1 MRHEFNVK
9 VLDEK
14 MSSNKTL
21 YNVVVKYEM
30 LRGLYYAN
38 QTQEL
43 HAACVEMARKLND
56 LLHLILNKSTNN
68 VAICRTYKGYVWILE
83 LDYLDDGDVYLAPD
97 WPDLDELESEGV
109 ASLID
114 ESIELMQLEAY
125 LEYQNMDDFDREF
138 EELTED
144 FAFIELVEMNEEE
157 PKQQKE
163 KRQKNEELEIKI
175 EVVEPAKVEK
185 EELALEGE

>member
-21 YNVVVKYEM
+21 YNVVVEYEM

-43 HAACVEMARKLND
+43 HAACVEMAKKLND

-109 ASLID
+109 ASLIG

-125 LEYQNMDDFDREF
+125 LEHQNMDDFDREF

-144 FAFIELVEMNEEE
+144 FDLIELVEMNEKE

-175 EVVEPAKVEK
+175 EIVEPAKVEK

>member
-21 YNVVVKYEM
+21 YNVVVEYEM

-43 HAACVEMARKLND
+43 HAACVEMAKKLND

-109 ASLID
+109 ASLIG

-125 LEYQNMDDFDREF
+125 LEHQNMDDFDREF

-144 FAFIELVEMNEEE
+144 FDLIELVEMNEKE

-175 EVVEPAKVEK
+175 EIVEPAKVEK
-185 EELALEGE
+185 EELALKGE

>member
-1 MRHEFNVK
+1 MRYEFSVK

-21 YNVVVKYEM
+21 YNVVVEYEM

-43 HAACVEMARKLND
+43 HAACVEMAKKLND

-109 ASLID
+109 ASLIG

-125 LEYQNMDDFDREF
+125 LEYQDMDDFDREF

-144 FAFIELVEMNEEE
+144 FDFIELVEMNEKE

-175 EVVEPAKVEK
+175 EIVEPAKVEK
-185 EELALEGE
+185 EELALKGE

>member
-21 YNVVVKYEM
+21 YNVVVEYEM
-30 LRGLYYAN
+30 VRGLYYAN

-43 HAACVEMARKLND
+43 HATCVEMAKKLND

-109 ASLID
+109 ASLIG

-144 FAFIELVEMNEEE
+144 FDLIELVEMNEEE

-175 EVVEPAKVEK
+175 EIVEPAKVEK

>member
-1 MRHEFNVK
+1 MRHEFSVK

-21 YNVVVKYEM
+21 YNVVVEYEM

-43 HAACVEMARKLND
+43 HAACVEMAKKLND
-56 LLHLILNKSTNN
+56 LLDLILNKSTNN

-109 ASLID
+109 ASLIG

-144 FAFIELVEMNEEE
+144 FDFIELVEMNEKE

-175 EVVEPAKVEK
+175 EIVEPAKVEK
-185 EELALEGE
+185 EELALKGE

>member
-1 MRHEFNVK
+1 MRHEFSVK

-21 YNVVVKYEM
+21 YNVVVEYEM

-43 HAACVEMARKLND
+43 HTACVEMAKKLND

-109 ASLID
+109 ASLIG

-144 FAFIELVEMNEEE
+144 FDFIELVEMNEKE

-163 KRQKNEELEIKI
+163 NARRTKNLRLRLK
-175 EVVEPAKVEK
+175 
-185 EELALEGE
+185 

>member
-1 MRHEFNVK
+1 MRHEFSVK

-21 YNVVVKYEM
+21 YNVVVEYEM

-43 HAACVEMARKLND
+43 HAACVEMAKKLND

-68 VAICRTYKGYVWILE
+68 VAICRTYKGSVWN
-83 LDYLDDGDVYLAPD
+83 LDDGDVYLAPD

-109 ASLID
+109 ASLIG

-125 LEYQNMDDFDREF
+125 LEHQNMDDFDREF

-144 FAFIELVEMNEEE
+144 FDLIELVEMNEKE

-175 EVVEPAKVEK
+175 EIVEPVKVEK

>member
-1 MRHEFNVK
+1 MRHEFSVK

-21 YNVVVKYEM
+21 YNVVVEYEM

-43 HAACVEMARKLND
+43 HAACVEMAKKLND

-109 ASLID
+109 ASLIG

-125 LEYQNMDDFDREF
+125 LEHQNMDDFDREF

-144 FAFIELVEMNEEE
+144 FDLIELVEMNEKE

-175 EVVEPAKVEK
+175 EIVEPAKVEK

>member
-1 MRHEFNVK
+1 MRHEFSVK

-21 YNVVVKYEM
+21 YNVVVEYEM

-43 HAACVEMARKLND
+43 RAACVEMAKKLND

-109 ASLID
+109 ASLIG

-144 FAFIELVEMNEEE
+144 FDLIELVEMNEKE

-175 EVVEPAKVEK
+175 EIVEPAKVEK

>member
-21 YNVVVKYEM
+21 YNVVVEYEM

-43 HAACVEMARKLND
+43 HAACVEMAKKLND
-56 LLHLILNKSTNN
+56 LLHLILNKSANN

-109 ASLID
+109 ASLIG

-125 LEYQNMDDFDREF
+125 LEHQNMDDFDREF

-144 FAFIELVEMNEEE
+144 FDLIELVEMNEKE

-175 EVVEPAKVEK
+175 EIVEPAKVEK
-185 EELALEGE
+185 EELALKGE

>member
-1 MRHEFNVK
+1 MRHEFSVK

-21 YNVVVKYEM
+21 YNVVVEYEM

-38 QTQEL
+38 RTQEL
-43 HAACVEMARKLND
+43 HTACVEMAKKLND

-83 LDYLDDGDVYLAPD
+83 LDYLDDGNVYLAPD
-97 WPDLDELESEGV
+97 WPDLDELESEDV
-109 ASLID
+109 TSLIG

-144 FAFIELVEMNEEE
+144 FDLIELVEMNEEE

-175 EVVEPAKVEK
+175 EIVEPAKIEK
-185 EELALEGE
+185 EELALKGE

>member
-1 MRHEFNVK
+1 MRHEFSVK

-21 YNVVVKYEM
+21 YNVVVEYEM

-43 HAACVEMARKLND
+43 HAACVEMAKKLNY
-56 LLHLILNKSTNN
+56 LLHLILNKSTSN
-68 VAICRTYKGYVWILE
+68 VAICRTYKGHVWILE

-109 ASLID
+109 ASLIG

-144 FAFIELVEMNEEE
+144 FDLIELVEMNEKE

-175 EVVEPAKVEK
+175 EIVEPAKVEK
-185 EELALEGE
+185 EELALKGE

>member
-21 YNVVVKYEM
+21 YNVVVEYEM

-43 HAACVEMARKLND
+43 HAACVEMAKKLND

-83 LDYLDDGDVYLAPD
+83 LDYLDDGDVNLAPD

-109 ASLID
+109 ASLIG

-125 LEYQNMDDFDREF
+125 LEHQNMDDFDREF

-144 FAFIELVEMNEEE
+144 FDLIELVEMNEKE

-175 EVVEPAKVEK
+175 EIVEPAKVEK

>member
-1 MRHEFNVK
+1 MRHEFSVK

-21 YNVVVKYEM
+21 YNVVVEYEM

-43 HAACVEMARKLND
+43 HAACVEMAKKLND

-109 ASLID
+109 ASLIG

-125 LEYQNMDDFDREF
+125 LEHQNMDDFDREF

-144 FAFIELVEMNEEE
+144 FDLIELVEMNEKE

-175 EVVEPAKVEK
+175 EIVEPAKVEK
-185 EELALEGE
+185 EELALKGE